1 MASRWVR
8 VKDME
13 ELCRLAHAGLLRYRY
28 EDDGTLADPLGSP
41 ECEIE
46 YAKDHPSLRY
56 MFGYLVDEDDDDG

>member
-28 EDDGTLADPLGSP
+28 EDGTLADPFSSP
-41 ECEIE
+41 ECEIG

-56 MFGYLVDEDDDDG
+56 MFGYFADEDDDDG